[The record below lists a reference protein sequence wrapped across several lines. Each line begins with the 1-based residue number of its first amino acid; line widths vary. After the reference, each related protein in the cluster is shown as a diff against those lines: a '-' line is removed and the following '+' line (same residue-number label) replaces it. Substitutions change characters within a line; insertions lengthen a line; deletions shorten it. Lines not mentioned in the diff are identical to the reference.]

1 MAKIEVDHPTALIDL
16 PITIKLRDFAPR
28 HSVTLTATQT
38 FPNSSRWQGRAT
50 FSSDSDGCVDV
61 SRQAPV
67 SGTYDGVSGM
77 GLFWSMERL
86 PGASQ
91 PSAAAAVT
99 RPYAIELEAVGAD
112 GKRAA
117 TTLTRWVARP
127 GVTREIIRSSGI
139 VGTLFLPPGA
149 GPHPAVI
156 AVSGG
161 GGVIEEFRAAM
172 LASHGYAALAL
183 GYFGNPGLPRG
194 LVNIPLEYF
203 ERAIAW
209 MRSQTWLRDHF
220 LAVCGQSRGGELA
233 LLLGATFPE
242 INAVIAWMPSGV
254 VFWALGLAEPGD
266 TRPRAAWTYRGK
278 PLPFLQQNNTSIG
291 PAPVAVPGRPVA
303 YAEFYRRHL
312 QDKRAVERAAIQV
325 ERTRGPILLVS
336 GEDDQ
341 MWPSSE
347 LADIALRRLEAHR
360 HPYPFQHLKYVG
372 AGHTIIIPYWPLTVR
387 AHTLGVEG
395 LDGVLL
401 SYGGTAKADA
411 EAGVDAWRNTLAFLK
426 NGVDGRR

>member
-1 MAKIEVDHPTALIDL
+1 MSWGGSNPTDRILMHLAEIGSGRCS
-16 PITIKLRDFAPR
+16 ITDDSIVAEP
-28 HSVTLTATQT
+28 
-38 FPNSSRWQGRAT
+38 
-50 FSSDSDGCVDV
+50 DSDMRQVLLGLLVLHEDLSYASHQRTEAEAALRLV
-61 SRQAPV
+61 AEERERLLEERRQAV
-67 SGTYDGVSGM
+67 
-77 GLFWSMERL
+77 
-86 PGASQ
+86 
-91 PSAAAAVT
+91 
-99 RPYAIELEAVGAD
+99 EA
-112 GKRAA
+112 
-117 TTLTRWVARP
+117 
-127 GVTREIIRSSGI
+127 
-139 VGTLFLPPGA
+139 
-149 GPHPAVI
+149 
-156 AVSGG
+156 
-161 GGVIEEFRAAM
+161 
-172 LASHGYAALAL
+172 
-183 GYFGNPGLPRG
+183 
-194 LVNIPLEYF
+194 
-203 ERAIAW
+203 
-209 MRSQTWLRDHF
+209 RDHF

-360 HPYPFQHLKYVG
+360 HPYPFQHLKYVA